1 MDGVGE
7 ILTDGVTDGVI
18 EGVGVGLAGIKSY
31 WKSQSSIISQ
41 SKQYG
46 FNKS

>member
-7 ILTDGVTDGVI
+7 TLIEGVTDGVI

-31 WKSQSSIISQ
+31 
-41 SKQYG
+41 
-46 FNKS
+46 